1 MRAILRDSLLAL
13 WRYFTL
19 SEDWSQIDSAKVKG
33 EEQVSANM
41 RLTASCRC
49 GGVEIEATG
58 APIVSSVCYC
68 TDCQRGSRQIE
79 DLPDAGPVRD
89 DDGGTAYVL
98 FRKDRIKCAKGA
110 ERLKGYKLKDSSMT
124 NRVVATCCNSAMFM
138 NFDKGP
144 HWISAYRAR
153 FRGALPP
160 LQMRI
165 CTRSK
170 PEHVVLPT
178 DVPNYPGYPVGLIFK
193 LLVSRLAMLMGR

>member
-1 MRAILRDSLLAL
+1 MN
-13 WRYFTL
+13 T
-19 SEDWSQIDSAKVKG
+19 
-33 EEQVSANM
+33 NM

-49 GGVEIEATG
+49 GGVEIEASG

-79 DLPDAGPVRD
+79 GLPDAGSVRD
-89 DDGGTAYVL
+89 DDGGTAYIL
-98 FRKDRIKCAKGA
+98 FRKDRIRCAKGA
-110 ERLKGYKLKDSSMT
+110 DLLKGYKLKDTSMT
-124 NRVVATCCNSAMFM
+124 NR
-138 NFDKGP
+138 
-144 HWISAYRAR
+144 
-153 FRGALPP
+153 

-193 LLVSRLAMLMGR
+193 LLASRLAMLIGR

>member
-1 MRAILRDSLLAL
+1 MNTKA
-13 WRYFTL
+13 
-19 SEDWSQIDSAKVKG
+19 
-33 EEQVSANM
+33 

-58 APIVSSVCYC
+58 APIASSVCYC
-68 TDCQRGSRQIE
+68 TDCQLGSRRIE
-79 DLPDAGPVRD
+79 DLPNAGSVRD
-89 DDGGTAYVL
+89 ADGGTAYIL

-110 ERLKGYKLKDSSMT
+110 ELLTGYKLKDTSIT

-144 HWISAYRAR
+144 HWVSAYRAR
-153 FRGALPP
+153 FRGAVPP

-170 PEHVVLPT
+170 PEQVVLPT
-178 DVPNYPGYPVGLIFK
+178 DVPNYPGYPVRFIFK
-193 LLVSRLAMLMGR
+193 LLLSRVAMLSGR